1 MIGRVTMED
10 GTPPPKSVGIVRV
23 CDGGT
28 VVETRT
34 DKQGRF
40 VMKRVSSGGIEDFD
54 RTSNSSTAFGSN
66 TIGSKFGGGVALMTN
81 CVLRASLDGYIS
93 NTIDLRD
100 QIGRAHV

>member
-10 GTPPPKSVGIVRV
+10 GTPPPKSVGILRV

-40 VMKRVSSGGIEDFD
+40 VMKRVSSGGIEVWSAAATLVA
-54 RTSNSSTAFGSN
+54 RSN
-66 TIGSKFGGGVALMTN
+66 
-81 CVLRASLDGYIS
+81 
-93 NTIDLRD
+93 
-100 QIGRAHV
+100 